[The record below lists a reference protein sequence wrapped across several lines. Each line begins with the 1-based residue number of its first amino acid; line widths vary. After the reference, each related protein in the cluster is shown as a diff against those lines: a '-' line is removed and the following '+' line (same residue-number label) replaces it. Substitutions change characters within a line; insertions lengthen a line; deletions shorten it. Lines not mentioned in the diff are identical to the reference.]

1 MRVEDVMTT
10 DVMTVTPETPL
21 KEAAR
26 MLVGR
31 GVSGCPVVQNGVVV
45 GVVSETDVVNLERG
59 EFSEGDHRIFRSR
72 DRKRDVQRASARTV
86 GDVMSSPAITVMP
99 IWTVR
104 RRRRAHAR
112 QARQPPPRRQG
123 QPARRD
129 RDARGRRARV
139 RTARRGD
146 QARGRRGG
154 GPASRGWCSTTP
166 RSQVTVHGG
175 EAVLT
180 GTVRRRSQAEILP
193 KVAEG
198 VPGVVAVRSELDWS
212 EDDA

>member
-1 MRVEDVMTT
+1 MRVADVMTT

-31 GVSGCPVVQNGVVV
+31 GVSGCPVVENDVVV

-59 EFSEGDHRIFRSR
+59 DFSQADHKIFRSR

-99 IWTVR
+99 IWTVAGAAALMLDKHVNR
-104 RRRRAHAR
+104 LPVVRADRLVGIVTRADVVRAFAR
-112 QARQPPPRRQG
+112 LDEAIRVEIAEAVNLQQG
-123 QPARRD
+123 LVLDDSP
-129 RDARGRRARV
+129 V
-139 RTARRGD
+139 E
-146 QARGRRGG
+146 
-154 GPASRGWCSTTP
+154 
-166 RSQVTVHGG
+166 VTVHGG

-198 VPGVVAVRSELDWS
+198 VPGVVAVRSELGWS

>member
-10 DVMTVTPETPL
+10 DVMTVTAETPL

-31 GVSGCPVVQNGVVV
+31 GVSGFPVVQDGVVV

-59 EFSEGDHRIFRSR
+59 EFSERDHRIFRSR

-99 IWTVR
+99 IWTVAGAAALMLDKHVNR
-104 RRRRAHAR
+104 LPVVRANRLVGIVTRADIVRAFAR
-112 QARQPPPRRQG
+112 LDEAIRLEVAEAVDLQQSLVLDDSP
-123 QPARRD
+123 
-129 RDARGRRARV
+129 V
-139 RTARRGD
+139 E
-146 QARGRRGG
+146 
-154 GPASRGWCSTTP
+154 
-166 RSQVTVHGG
+166 VTVHGG

-193 KVAEG
+193 KVAEA
-198 VPGVVAVRSELDWS
+198 VPGVVVVRSELDWS